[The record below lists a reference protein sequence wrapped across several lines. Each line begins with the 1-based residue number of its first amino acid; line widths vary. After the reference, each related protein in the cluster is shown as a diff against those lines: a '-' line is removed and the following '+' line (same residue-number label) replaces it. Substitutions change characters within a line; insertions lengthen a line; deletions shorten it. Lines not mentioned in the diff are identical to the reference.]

1 MSIRT
6 EINKTVRVDSAGS
19 RNMEDA
25 TIYATTKEEAL
36 TVDTSKL
43 LIGSTLFILQTMDTY
58 LLDADGGAWRS
69 TRDGEMLA

>member
-36 TVDTSKL
+36 SVDTSNL
-43 LIGSTLFILQTMDTY
+43 LIGSTLFILQSMDTY
-58 LLDADGGAWRS
+58 LLDADGGTWRS
-69 TRDGEMLA
+69 TQDGESLV

>member
-36 TVDTSKL
+36 SVYTSNL
-43 LIGSTLFILQTMDTY
+43 LLGSTLFVLQTMDTY
-58 LLDADGGAWRS
+58 LLDDDGGAWRS
-69 TRDGEMLA
+69 TQNGTELV